1 MKLSQ
6 ITPRKR
12 NALLVS
18 GVALAASALGVY
30 AAVSTENVEASTQ
43 AGDATRGQ
51 TVSIAIVQPEPFQRR
66 VALSGEARPRRDV
79 RVFAPAQGVRVLEL
93 LVEQGDYVKKGQA
106 LARLDTALIE
116 AQGASQLAAV
126 KEAEAAEVRTVGAFN
141 RAESIKDSGALSAEQ
156 LASRYADAEAAKAR
170 LAQARAVYDEW
181 TARTQGGY
189 VRAPSAGLVIER
201 PAVLG
206 QSVDGQTLFR
216 IVADNALEVAAEVA
230 EADMLALKVG
240 QKATFRMVDEGQV
253 TAILRR
259 PPPAIDSRTRTGTAL
274 FDLPRDPRLR
284 AGMFLRGQVELPQVR
299 ALAVPQQAVSYADGQ
314 AFVFVIDAHDRAR
327 RTSVTLGDRGGDN
340 VMIKNGLSAGA
351 RVALAGAAFLQD
363 GDLVRPATPVQPAEA
378 ARPAAEKGG

>member
-1 MKLSQ
+1 MNIPQ

-18 GVALAASALGVY
+18 GIALAASAFGIY
-30 AAVSTENVEASTQ
+30 TAVSTENVEASTTD
-43 AGDATRGQ
+43 DATRGQ
-51 TVSIAIVQPEPFQRR
+51 TVSVATVQPQPFQRR
-66 VALSGEARPRRDV
+66 VALSGEARPRRDI
-79 RVFAPAQGVRVLEL
+79 RVFAPSQGVRVLEL

-116 AQGASQLAAV
+116 AQGASQLASV
-126 KEAEAAEVRTVGAFN
+126 KEAEAAEVRAVGAFD

-156 LASRYADAEAAKAR
+156 LASRLADAEAAKAR
-170 LAQARAVYDEW
+170 LAQARASYAEW
-181 TARTQGGY
+181 AARTQGGY

-230 EADMLALKVG
+230 ESDMLALRVG
-240 QKATFRMVDEGQV
+240 QKASFRMVDEGQV
-253 TAILRR
+253 TATLRR

-284 AGMFLRGQVELPQVR
+284 AGMFLRGEVELAPIE

-314 AFVFVIDAHDRAR
+314 AFVFVIDAQNRAR
-327 RTSVTLGDRGGDN
+327 RTAVTLGDRGGDN
-340 VMIKNGLSAGA
+340 VMIKNGLQAGA

-363 GDLVRPATPVQPAEA
+363 GDMVQPAAPVEA
-378 ARPAAEKGG
+378 ATSTEKKG

>member
-1 MKLSQ
+1 MNIPK

-12 NALLVS
+12 NVLVVS

-30 AAVSTENVEASTQ
+30 MAVSTDHVEASTTD
-43 AGDATRGQ
+43 DAARGQ
-51 TVSIAIVQPEPFQRR
+51 TVSIATVQPQPFTRHI
-66 VALSGEARPRRDV
+66 ALSGEARPRRDI
-79 RVFAPAQGVRVLEL
+79 RVFAPSQGVRVLEL
-93 LVEQGDYVKKGQA
+93 LVEQGDYVQKGQP
-106 LARLDTALIE
+106 LARLDTALID
-116 AQGASQLAAV
+116 AQGASQIAAV
-126 KEAEAAEVRTVGAFN
+126 KEAEAAEVRAAGAYD

-156 LASRYADAEAAKAR
+156 LASRKADAEAAKAR
-170 LAQARAVYDEW
+170 LAQANAAYAEW

-240 QKATFRMVDEGQV
+240 QQATFKMVDEGQLIA
-253 TAILRR
+253 TLRR
-259 PPPAIDSRTRTGTAL
+259 PPPAIDSKTRTGTAL

-284 AGMFLRGQVELPQVR
+284 AGMFLRGEVELPPVQ
-299 ALAVPQQAVSYADGQ
+299 ALAVPQQAVSYADGK
-314 AFVFVIDAHDRAR
+314 AFVFVIDAQSRAR
-327 RTSVTLGDRGGDN
+327 RVSVSLGDRSGDN
-340 VMIKNGLSAGA
+340 VMIRDGLAVGA

-363 GDLVRPATPVQPAEA
+363 GDLVRPAPPVEAPAPEA
-378 ARPAAEKGG
+378 QKGG